1 MISGKTQVLGVIGH
15 PVEHTFSPVMHN
27 AALKAMGMNSVYL
40 AFHVLPEFLREAV
53 AGMRA
58 LQVRGLNVTVPHKLG
73 VVEWLDEISAE
84 ARAIGAVN
92 TIDNRDGRLK
102 GYNTDAFG
110 AMESLRRQG
119 GLEELPPLV
128 VLLGAGGAA
137 RAILYGLLQQNEVE
151 EILVLNRTVEKAEGL
166 ARDLDPGGR
175 RVRVGALEP
184 GQQARIRDA
193 GLLINSTSVGMHP
206 HEGVSPLVGRG
217 SLRAGMVVLD
227 IVYNPLRTRLME
239 EAEAAKGRALNGLG
253 MLVYQGARSFEIWTG
268 KKPPVEVMME
278 VALQRF
284 GGMVE

>member
-1 MISGKTQVLGVIGH
+1 MISGRTQVLGVIGH
-15 PVEHTFSPVMHN
+15 PVEHTFSPAMHN
-27 AALKAMGMNSVYL
+27 AALKALGVDSVYL
-40 AFHVLPEFLREAV
+40 AFHVLPEFLGEAL

-58 LQVRGLNVTVPHKLG
+58 LQVRGLNVTVPHKQG
-73 VVEWLDEISAE
+73 VMEWLDEISPE

-110 AMESLRRQG
+110 VMESLRQQA

-137 RAILYGLLQQNEVE
+137 RAILYGLLRQKEVE
-151 EILVLNRTVEKAEGL
+151 EVLVLNRTVEKAEGL
-166 ARDLDPGGR
+166 ACDLDPGGR

-184 GQQARIRDA
+184 GRQARVRDA

-206 HEGVSPLVGRG
+206 HEGVPPLVGRG
-217 SLRAGMVVLD
+217 SLHPGMVVLD

-239 EAEAAKGRALNGLG
+239 EAEAARGRALNGLG

-278 VALQRF
+278 VAQRVF
-284 GGMVE
+284 GRPPA

>member
-1 MISGKTQVLGVIGH
+1 MISGRTQVLGVIGH
-15 PVEHTFSPVMHN
+15 PVEHTFSPAMHN
-27 AALKAMGMNSVYL
+27 AALKALGVDSVYL
-40 AFHVLPEFLREAV
+40 AFHVLPEFLGEAM

-58 LQVRGLNVTVPHKLG
+58 LQVRGLNVTVPHKQG
-73 VVEWLDEISAE
+73 VMEWLDEISPE

-110 AMESLRRQG
+110 VMESLRRQA

-137 RAILYGLLQQNEVE
+137 RAILYGLLRQKEVE
-151 EILVLNRTVEKAEGL
+151 EVLVLNRTVEKAEGL
-166 ARDLDPGGR
+166 ACDLDPGGR
-175 RVRVGALEP
+175 RVRIGSLEP
-184 GQQARIRDA
+184 GRQARVRDA

-206 HEGVSPLVGRG
+206 HEGFPPLVGRG
-217 SLRAGMVVLD
+217 SMHPGMVVLD

-239 EAEAAKGRALNGLG
+239 EAEAARGRALNGLG

-278 VALQRF
+278 VAQQVF
-284 GGMVE
+284 GRPPA